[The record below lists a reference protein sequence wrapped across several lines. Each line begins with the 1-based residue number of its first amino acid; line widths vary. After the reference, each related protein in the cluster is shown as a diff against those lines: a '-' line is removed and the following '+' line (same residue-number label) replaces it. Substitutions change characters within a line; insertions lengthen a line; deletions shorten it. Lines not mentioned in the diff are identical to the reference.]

1 MKKIDIAT
9 YQALVATATVV
20 ERDPFGEKVLALPD
34 GLLVKIFRRKRLW
47 SSATIYPYAA
57 RFVRNARRLT
67 ALGIST
73 VTVLDVAYCAE
84 AHRYLV
90 TYRPLPGE
98 TLRGVL
104 LDSDVNRGT
113 LLDAAAKYIAVLHAK
128 GVFFRSLH
136 FGNIIVSPE
145 DRQMGLID
153 VADLGFRR
161 QPLSIRERLRNFRH
175 MLRYAEDVSHLRDFG
190 WAFFVTCYLKAL
202 PLSSIEST
210 RLRDALQLLPEF
222 SPAVAGE

>member
-1 MKKIDIAT
+1 MNKIDIAT

-20 ERDPFGEKVLALPD
+20 ERDPFGEKVLPLPD
-34 GLLVKIFRRKRLW
+34 GLLVKIFRRKRLL

-136 FGNIIVSPE
+136 FGNIIVASGGTTL
-145 DRQMGLID
+145 GLID
-153 VADLGFRR
+153 VADMSFCRGPLGVRMR
-161 QPLSIRERLRNFRH
+161 MRNFDH
-175 MLRYAEDVSHLRDFG
+175 ILRYGEDRGCVVEHGLDR
-190 WAFFVTCYLKAL
+190 FVGKYLEGASLTQDECKRIICRINNIT
-202 PLSSIEST
+202 S
-210 RLRDALQLLPEF
+210 QY
-222 SPAVAGE
+222 